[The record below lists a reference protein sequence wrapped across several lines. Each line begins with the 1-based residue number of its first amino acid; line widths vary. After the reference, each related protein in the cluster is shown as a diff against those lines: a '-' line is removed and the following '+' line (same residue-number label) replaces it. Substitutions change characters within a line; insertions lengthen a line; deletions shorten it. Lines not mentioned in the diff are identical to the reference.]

1 MLEMLF
7 IFIWMVITCTHTT
20 YFKLY
25 ISDLCT
31 LHVTPPK
38 FSFISLVNFGC
49 AKSLLL
55 EGFSLVAASE
65 GYSRVSVCGL
75 LTVAAPLVLN
85 CGLQGTWAQ

>member
-1 MLEMLF
+1 MY
-7 IFIWMVITCTHTT
+7 ITCYTSKVFI
-20 YFKLY
+20 YFNSNSQLLGF
-25 ISDLCT
+25 II
-31 LHVTPPK
+31 
-38 FSFISLVNFGC
+38 SFISLVNFGC